1 MKGHK
6 MNATYRLAKEI
17 SPAIGDSYMQQF
29 GPLFTLAKAESYA
42 ADMRKAGFS
51 VLVVNVAAI

>member
-1 MKGHK
+1 MPVI
-6 MNATYRLAKEI
+6 YRLAKEI
-17 SPAIGDSYMQQF
+17 QPSIGESYIQQF

-51 VLVVNVAAI
+51 VIVVNIRAI

>member
-1 MKGHK
+1 MQK
-6 MNATYRLAKEI
+6 TYRLAKEV
-17 SPAIGDSYMQQF
+17 SPAIGESYMQQF

-51 VLVVNVAAI
+51 IVVINTRAI